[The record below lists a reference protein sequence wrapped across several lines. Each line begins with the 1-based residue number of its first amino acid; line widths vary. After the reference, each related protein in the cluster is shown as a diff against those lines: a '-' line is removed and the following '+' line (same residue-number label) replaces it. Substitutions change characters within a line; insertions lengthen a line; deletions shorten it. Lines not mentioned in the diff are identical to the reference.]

1 MMSPPASPSKHKKT
15 LQPMPGPD
23 GDFRIQPPKP
33 QSRVVL
39 AGSLEARSRDG
50 KKWKMRRVELL
61 GSGEL
66 LLRGKRAATR
76 YLLDGRCTVSAVE
89 ARVSDKGLHSFS
101 VSWPAGAY
109 TPTPIPNRLQ
119 SKKKLGESSD
129 SEDEGPRVRE
139 IDAEL
144 RQKKKLTKKHR
155 AGKGMLATAATATT
169 VVAGGVV
176 IGVATMGIGLVPYA
190 VGIAGLAGGGAAYL
204 KSSEKELHLEL
215 GSRDKKLADRWRSL
229 IEDMVARRA
238 AALDLAAGV
247 ETNSSTETSRL
258 VARPDRAVVLR
269 RSRAGTMATS
279 SCRRVVRAPPL
290 RLFVALLGGERGCWA
305 AHHGCIREVQQLAAR
320 DDRSD
325 VAVLQIAG
333 LAPPSLPVAEWF
345 SVLKTSRSAGD
356 VMYALWGLSAA
367 FMNLL
372 VSASRLYA
380 PFLVRPCVFL
390 ASLTATRPR
399 ACVVARTWRVDDD
412 GAFLVRL
419 EPAAPPPGAH
429 VRGIRTQLC
438 AVLAVAPHADDQLK
452 AEGDDEYEPERALV
466 SARVALVD
474 GGGWLAP
481 GRGWVPSSLRA
492 AAQRLVADAVAL
504 SVGDLADAWE
514 HDVASINEPE
524 DEDASFERE
533 ALRARATPPSTNQ
546 RKTIGGERA
555 RLEKIV
561 VEKQGAERRAAV
573 LQLQRLLRTADG
585 LTTAA
590 SLGSFDDTED
600 DDLALA
606 EPQAH
611 ERRALA
617 ALAAGLWA
625 RHPAARRRADAR
637 SATRASTSGADD
649 RRAWRLVPVA
659 SLNGGVGGD
668 DDFVATV
675 LGVAGVSAVAYWL
688 AG

>member
-1 MMSPPASPSKHKKT
+1 MMSPPPSPSKKP
-15 LQPMPGPD
+15 LQTMTSQD
-23 GDFRIQPPKP
+23 SDYQIQQPKP

-39 AGSLEARSRDG
+39 AGSLEARSG

-66 LLRGKRAATR
+66 LLRGKRNATR

-419 EPAAPPPGAH
+419 EPAAPPPGAR
-429 VRGIRTQLC
+429 VKGIRTQLC

-452 AEGDDEYEPERALV
+452 SEGDEEYEPERALV

-514 HDVASINEPE
+514 HDIASINEPE

-533 ALRARATPPSTNQ
+533 ALRARATPPSVSQ
-546 RKTIGGERA
+546 RKVSIGGERA

-606 EPQAH
+606 EPQSH

-675 LGVAGVSAVAYWL
+675 LGVVGVSAVAYWL

>member
-1 MMSPPASPSKHKKT
+1 MMSPPASPKKP
-15 LQPMPGPD
+15 LQTMNSQD
-23 GDFRIQPPKP
+23 SDYQIQQPKP
-33 QSRVVL
+33 QSRIVL
-39 AGSLEARSRDG
+39 AGGLEARSRDG

-66 LLRGKRAATR
+66 LLRGKRNATR

-89 ARVSDKGLHSFS
+89 AKVSDKGLHSFS

-119 SKKKLGESSD
+119 SKNKKMGESSD
-129 SEDEGPRVRE
+129 SEDEGIKMRE

-247 ETNSSTETSRL
+247 DAQSTMESSRL

-305 AHHGCIREVQQLAAR
+305 AHHGCIREVSQLAAIN
-320 DDRSD
+320 DRSD
-325 VAVLQIAG
+325 VAVLHIAG
-333 LAPPSLPVAEWF
+333 LAPPQLPLAEWF
-345 SVLKTSRSAGD
+345 SVLTTSRSVGD
-356 VMYALWGLSAA
+356 FIYALWGLCAA
-367 FMNLL
+367 LANIL
-372 VSASRLYA
+372 VGAARLYA

-429 VRGIRTQLC
+429 VKGIRTQLC

-452 AEGDDEYEPERALV
+452 SEGDEEYEPERALV
-466 SARVALVD
+466 SARIALVD

-492 AAQRLVADAVAL
+492 AAQRLVADAVCAL
-504 SVGDLADAWE
+504 CGDQ
-514 HDVASINEPE
+514 I
-524 DEDASFERE
+524 
-533 ALRARATPPSTNQ
+533 LRRCP
-546 RKTIGGERA
+546 RK
-555 RLEKIV
+555 
-561 VEKQGAERRAAV
+561 
-573 LQLQRLLRTADG
+573 
-585 LTTAA
+585 
-590 SLGSFDDTED
+590 S
-600 DDLALA
+600 
-606 EPQAH
+606 
-611 ERRALA
+611 
-617 ALAAGLWA
+617 
-625 RHPAARRRADAR
+625 
-637 SATRASTSGADD
+637 
-649 RRAWRLVPVA
+649 
-659 SLNGGVGGD
+659 
-668 DDFVATV
+668 
-675 LGVAGVSAVAYWL
+675 
-688 AG
+688 

>member
-1 MMSPPASPSKHKKT
+1 MMSPPASPKKP
-15 LQPMPGPD
+15 LQTMNSQD
-23 GDFRIQPPKP
+23 SDYQIQQPKP
-33 QSRVVL
+33 QSRIVL
-39 AGSLEARSRDG
+39 AGGLEARSRDG

-66 LLRGKRAATR
+66 LLRGKRNATR
-76 YLLDGRCTVSAVE
+76 YLLDGRCTVSCVE
-89 ARVSDKGLHSFS
+89 AKVSDKGLHSFS

-119 SKKKLGESSD
+119 SKNKKMGESSD
-129 SEDEGPRVRE
+129 SEDEGIKMRE

-247 ETNSSTETSRL
+247 DAQSTMESSRL

-305 AHHGCIREVQQLAAR
+305 AHHGCVREVSQLAAIN
-320 DDRSD
+320 DRSD
-325 VAVLQIAG
+325 VAVLYLAG
-333 LAPPSLPVAEWF
+333 LAPPQLPLAEWF
-345 SVLKTSRSAGD
+345 SVLTTSRSVGD
-356 VMYALWGLSAA
+356 FIYALWGLYAA
-367 FMNLL
+367 LANLL
-372 VSASRLYA
+372 VSAARLYA

-419 EPAAPPPGAH
+419 EPAAAPPGAH
-429 VRGIRTQLC
+429 VKGIRTQLC

-452 AEGDDEYEPERALV
+452 SEGDEEYEPERALV

-514 HDVASINEPE
+514 HDIASRNEPE

-533 ALRARATPPSTNQ
+533 ALRARATPPSVSQ
-546 RKTIGGERA
+546 RKVSIGGERA

-561 VEKQGAERRAAV
+561 VEKQGAERSAP
-573 LQLQRLLRTADG
+573 
-585 LTTAA
+585 A
-590 SLGSFDDTED
+590 S
-600 DDLALA
+600 
-606 EPQAH
+606 
-611 ERRALA
+611 
-617 ALAAGLWA
+617 
-625 RHPAARRRADAR
+625 
-637 SATRASTSGADD
+637 
-649 RRAWRLVPVA
+649 
-659 SLNGGVGGD
+659 
-668 DDFVATV
+668 
-675 LGVAGVSAVAYWL
+675 
-688 AG
+688 